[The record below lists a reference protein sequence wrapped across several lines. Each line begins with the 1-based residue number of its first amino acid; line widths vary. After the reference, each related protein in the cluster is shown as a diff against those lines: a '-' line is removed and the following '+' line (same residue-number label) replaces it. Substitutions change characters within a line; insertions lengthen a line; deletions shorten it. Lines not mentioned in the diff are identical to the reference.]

1 MLVCMMPSLVK
12 ENIKEKRRKRNTK
25 FEFNN
30 FSTLHMIRI
39 NIVNKYNMILLQY
52 IYIIKIIRK
61 EML

>member
-30 FSTLHMIRI
+30 FSTLRMIRI